1 MSFDYEKD
9 ERDRKIINNILQKDY
24 TKGKTMTIR
33 DLTNKMENW
42 LDTVNYWED
51 EVRDV
56 AERYDSEYRMYERY
70 NRMIDDI
77 YNTIQKLKKGEL
89 NENI

>member
-1 MSFDYEKD
+1 MNKQEL
-9 ERDRKIINNILQKDY
+9 INKLD
-24 TKGKTMTIR
+24 G
-33 DLTNKMENW
+33 W
-42 LDTVNYWED
+42 LDTINYWED

-56 AERYDSEYRMYERY
+56 AERYDTEYRMYERY

>member
-1 MSFDYEKD
+1 MMSSFIRQVGNKKEHKMT
-9 ERDRKIINNILQKDY
+9 
-24 TKGKTMTIR
+24 TK

-51 EVRDV
+51 EIRDV

-89 NENI
+89 NG